1 MIAFHHEKTDA
12 REAFITL
19 TIKLINRL
27 HKNNL
32 LQILLLSA
40 HLYFNFH
47 LKKKQNTSLPYQ
59 KNIKIVKGRVRRV
72 RLKIANVIRISPFFP
87 TVYSFCQYCLFN
99 NSFFSTLPNS
109 FPLLRPKNLLEYRR
123 SRSTTVLIC
132 IHCFAQR
139 NRKTT
144 PFVDSSPKTNRQCS
158 IQTSFER
165 ISWEISTK

>member
-1 MIAFHHEKTDA
+1 MSYLRKYNLRANMNDNVTITKLADVRTICISCQTGSGSYRERDYTSSYFYDTVIAFHHEKTDA

-47 LKKKQNTSLPYQ
+47 LKKKQNNSLLYQ

-72 RLKIANVIRISPFFP
+72 RLKIINI
-87 TVYSFCQYCLFN
+87 C
-99 NSFFSTLPNS
+99 
-109 FPLLRPKNLLEYRR
+109 RR
-123 SRSTTVLIC
+123 
-132 IHCFAQR
+132 
-139 NRKTT
+139 
-144 PFVDSSPKTNRQCS
+144 
-158 IQTSFER
+158 
-165 ISWEISTK
+165 